1 MEGVIKMK
9 RPFKLFMCCLGN
21 GTTVC
26 NSAVMENG
34 DYKTIAHISPAG
46 NITFYVDESYI
57 PAEDMTKIRNIA
69 KSDAE
74 KFRHD
79 FEMRDELTQY
89 SRILDSFTTSMFL
102 EATNDKRPLSEK
114 LPELREKY
122 YRIA

>member
-1 MEGVIKMK
+1 MEGAIKMK
-9 RPFKLFMCCLGN
+9 RPFKLFMGCLGN
-21 GTTVC
+21 GTTIC

-34 DYKTIAHISPAG
+34 DYKSIAHISPAG

-114 LPELREKY
+114 LPGLREKY

>member
-1 MEGVIKMK
+1 MK
-9 RPFKLFMCCLGN
+9 RPFKLFMGCLGN

-57 PAEDMTKIRNIA
+57 PAEDMTKIRNIS

-102 EATNDKRPLSEK
+102 EAINDKRPLSEK

-122 YRIA
+122 YKIA

>member
-1 MEGVIKMK
+1 MEGAIKMK
-9 RPFKLFMCCLGN
+9 RPFKLFMGCLGN

-69 KSDAE
+69 KSDSE

-79 FEMRDELTQY
+79 FEMWDELTQY
-89 SRILDSFTTSMFL
+89 GRILDSFTTSMFL
-102 EATNDKRPLSEK
+102 EAVKDKRPLSDK
-114 LPELREKY
+114 LPELREQY
-122 YRIA
+122 YKRA

>member
-1 MEGVIKMK
+1 MEGAIKMK
-9 RPFKLFMCCLGN
+9 RPFKLFMGCLGN
-21 GTTVC
+21 GTTIC

-69 KSDAE
+69 KSDYE
-74 KFRHD
+74 KFRCD
-79 FEMRDELTQY
+79 FEMWDELTQY
-89 SRILDSFTTSMFL
+89 GRILDSFTTSMFL
-102 EATNDKRPLSEK
+102 EAVKDKRPLLDK

-122 YRIA
+122 YKIA

>member
-1 MEGVIKMK
+1 MK
-9 RPFKLFMCCLGN
+9 RPFKLFMGHLGN
-21 GTTVC
+21 GTTIC

-57 PAEDMTKIRNIA
+57 PAEDMTKIRNIS

-122 YRIA
+122 YKVEVSKG

>member
-1 MEGVIKMK
+1 MEGAIKMK
-9 RPFKLFMCCLGN
+9 RPFKLFMGCLGN
-21 GTTVC
+21 GTTIC

-34 DYKTIAHISPAG
+34 DYKSIAHISPAG

-79 FEMRDELTQY
+79 FEMQDELTQY
-89 SRILDSFTTSMFL
+89 SRILDSLTISMFL

-122 YRIA
+122 YKIA

>member
-1 MEGVIKMK
+1 MK
-9 RPFKLFMCCLGN
+9 RPFKLFMGCLGN

-34 DYKTIAHISPAG
+34 DYKNIAHISPAG
-46 NITFYVDESYI
+46 NITFYVHESYI

-79 FEMRDELTQY
+79 FEMQDELTQY

-114 LPELREKY
+114 LLELREKY
-122 YRIA
+122 YKIA